1 MPLEFQPSTPADIE
15 AIASALVTAFRAS
28 SDATFVDRDLLRWK
42 YFEAGPDW
50 NGSRS
55 YMLRKDGAIKAH
67 CGVWPMN
74 LQFGNQSISCNSYVD
89 WVSDSDTPGAG
100 VLLKKKLMK
109 LTDAGVVVGGSADT
123 REVVPRI
130 GFKPVG
136 EVATFARVI
145 RPLKLSRQRPSES
158 PVKAAARLGRNTFI
172 AKTARSR
179 SAQGWRTQQTQRFE
193 SLPELPHQDT
203 YVMPARTAEYLN
215 YWLRLPVTEVLA
227 FDILKRDEVRGYFLL
242 SAVMN
247 QTRIADIRI
256 WSNDPAEWAA
266 AYGLA
271 TTTAASN
278 SETCEVMAIAST
290 PFAKQALLAN
300 GYRQRGID
308 PFFFYDP
315 SEKLKHAPPIFLNL
329 IDGDGAYLCDPGY
342 PFLN

>member
-1 MPLEFQPSTPADIE
+1 MPLEFQPSTPADVE
-15 AIASALVTAFRAS
+15 AIASALVTAFHAS
-28 SDATFVDRDLLRWK
+28 PDATFVNRDLLRWK
-42 YFEAGPDW
+42 YFEPGPDW
-50 NGSRS
+50 IGSRS

-74 LQFGNQSISCNSYVD
+74 LQFGSQRISCNSYID

-109 LTDAGVVVGGSADT
+109 LTDTGVVVGGSTDT

-130 GFKPVG
+130 GFKIIG

-145 RPLKLSRQRPSES
+145 RPLKLSRRRPSES
-158 PVKAAARLGRNTFI
+158 PLKAAARLGRNTFI

-179 SAQGWRTQQTQRFE
+179 SSQGWRTQQTHRFE
-193 SLPELPHQDT
+193 SLPEFSHQDT
-203 YVMPARTAEYLN
+203 RVMPARTVEYLN
-215 YWLRLPVTEVLA
+215 YWLRLPVTEILA
-227 FDILKRDEVRGYFLL
+227 FDILKGDEVRGYFLL

-256 WSNDPAEWAA
+256 WSDDPADWATG
-266 AYGLA
+266 YGLA
-271 TTTAASN
+271 TTAAASN
-278 SETCEVMAIAST
+278 AETCEVMAIAST
-290 PFAKQALLAN
+290 PFAKEALLAN

-315 SEKLKHAPPIFLNL
+315 GEKLREAPPIFLNL
-329 IDGDGAYLCDPGY
+329 IDGDGAYLSDPGY